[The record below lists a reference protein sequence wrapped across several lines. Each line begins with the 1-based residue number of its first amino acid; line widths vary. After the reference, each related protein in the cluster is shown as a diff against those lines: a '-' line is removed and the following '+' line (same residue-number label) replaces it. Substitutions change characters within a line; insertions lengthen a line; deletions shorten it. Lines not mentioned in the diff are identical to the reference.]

1 MHNIKVK
8 TLGAVLAAFATLN
21 THAAENVETGEGT
34 LFRSLLGDTLEKD
47 YGITVFG
54 LFDVGYSRNNRST
67 HDKRQDGLSNL
78 PLVGFA
84 DEGLEWGGLHLFA
97 LGPLSN
103 VAAHQR
109 EKRLVSLLARL
120 REACSLF
127 RTAGASQR
135 PFHPGVQLSGTRAP
149 HPLFRSRG

>member
-34 LFRSLLGDTLEKD
+34 LFRSLFSDTLEKD
-47 YGITVFG
+47 YGITVSG

-67 HDKRQDGLSNL
+67 HDERQDGLSDL

-84 DEGLEWGGLHLFA
+84 DEGLEWGGLHLFVDKA
-97 LGPLSN
+97 LKGNMIPRITPLPGP
-103 VAAHQR
+103 
-109 EKRLVSLLARL
+109 
-120 REACSLF
+120 
-127 RTAGASQR
+127 
-135 PFHPGVQLSGTRAP
+135 
-149 HPLFRSRG
+149 